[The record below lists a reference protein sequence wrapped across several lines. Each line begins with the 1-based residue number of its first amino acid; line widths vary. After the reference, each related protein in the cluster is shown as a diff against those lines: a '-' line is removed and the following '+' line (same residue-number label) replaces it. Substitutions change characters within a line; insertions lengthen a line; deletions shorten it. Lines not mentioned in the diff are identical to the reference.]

1 MGSAVIGLLP
11 LIVAAALMPIWGVIA
26 LLLLPTEGGL
36 TTALA
41 FATGAIVVR
50 LAQGVLFGYLLAPL
64 DSAGGDGSKP
74 VVSALLVLL
83 GLLLFVAAFLKLRKH
98 ADPDDPS
105 PMWMGRVQGMSALS
119 ALGAGALIV
128 LIAAKQWVLTISAV
142 GVVSEADVGRAGS
155 VAAFLIYVIAAQLQV
170 FIPIVI
176 CIAMPERSMKLLG
189 AASRWLGSHSRPIT
203 VTLSTVF
210 GAFFLWRG
218 IGGLI

>member
-11 LIVAAALMPIWGVIA
+11 LIVAAALMPMWGFIV

-36 TTALA
+36 AKALA
-41 FATGAIVVR
+41 FAAGATVVR

-64 DSAGGDGSKP
+64 DSGGGDGSEP

-83 GLLLFVAAFLKLRKH
+83 GFLLLVAAFLKLRKDV
-98 ADPDDPS
+98 DPDDPS
-105 PMWMGRVQGMSALS
+105 PVWMGRVQGMSALS
-119 ALGAGALIV
+119 ALGAGALLV
-128 LIAAKQWVLTISAV
+128 LIATKQWVLTISAV
-142 GVVSEADVGRAGS
+142 GVVSEADTGLAGS
-155 VAAFLIYVIAAQLQV
+155 VAAYLIYVIAAQLQI

-176 CIAMPERSMKLLG
+176 CVVMPERSTKLLG
-189 AASRWLGSHSRPIT
+189 AASQWLGSHSRPIT
-203 VTLSTVF
+203 VTLSVVF